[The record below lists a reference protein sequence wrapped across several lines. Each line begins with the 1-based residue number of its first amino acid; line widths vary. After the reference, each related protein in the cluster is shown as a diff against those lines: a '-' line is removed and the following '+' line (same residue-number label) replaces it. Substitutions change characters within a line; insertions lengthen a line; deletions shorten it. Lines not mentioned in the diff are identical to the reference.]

1 MSALESDDKQPV
13 VELSAAQK
21 RYKTAEST
29 KRFSHR
35 SKEDRLRKLLGE
47 DDLVIVKH
55 FHWDEEALWSFTD
68 FQIGKYICLYL
79 LSLDNISR
87 RSTIIDAFASIGGSA
102 IPFGHCFDKVHAVE
116 ANDERKKMLDA
127 NLRLF
132 ALDNVKTYSDY
143 FQNVVSSVRYDV
155 AFFDP
160 PWGLDYRKF
169 AVGTLRITVPGPTSS
184 IDLEDIVSMARTPGV
199 KYCIVKLP
207 FNYDM
212 DYFAQRLKLDR
223 TGEII
228 HVKNYER
235 PNTCCVVFIRY
246 LPA

>member
-1 MSALESDDKQPV
+1 MCSDIDIRI
-13 VELSAAQK
+13 L

-29 KRFSHR
+29 KRFSQR

-47 DDLVIVKH
+47 DDMVIVKH
-55 FHWDEEALWSFTD
+55 FHWDDEALWSFTD
-68 FQIGKYICLYL
+68 FQIGKYICLHL
-79 LSLDNISR
+79 LSLDGITH
-87 RSTIIDAFASIGGSA
+87 RSTILDAFASIGGSA
-102 IPFGHCFDKVHAVE
+102 IPFGHCFAKVHAVE

-132 ALDNVKTYSDY
+132 ALDNVKTYSNY
-143 FQNVVSSVRYDV
+143 FQNVVGSLRCNVV
-155 AFFDP
+155 FFDP

-169 AVGTLRITVPGPTSS
+169 VAGTLRITVPGSTDST
-184 IDLEDIVSMARTPGV
+184 DLEDIISLTRKMTPGV

-212 DYFAQRLKLDR
+212 EYFAQRLKVDNS
-223 TGEII
+223 EII

-235 PNTCCVVFIRY
+235 PNTCRVVFIRY
-246 LPA
+246 S